1 MPCSVFYSPEARDDI
16 VNILDYISGE
26 LMNPAA
32 AARIVRSIYA
42 KIDLLAD
49 HPNLGRELPETV
61 DAGFPCRH
69 FTAENYRIFYRVD
82 GTNIYVVRILHSL
95 RNHMKALFDEE

>member
-1 MPCSVFYSPEARDDI
+1 MPCSIRYSPEARDDL

-32 AARIVRSIYA
+32 AARIVRAIYR

-49 HPNLGRELPETV
+49 HPDLGRELPETV
-61 DAGFPCRH
+61 AAGFPCRH
-69 FTAENYRIFYRVD
+69 FTAENYRIFYRIEGSD
-82 GTNIYVVRILHSL
+82 IYVIRILHSL
-95 RNHMKALFDEE
+95 RNHMKVLFDEE